1 MSNKKLFIIF
11 IVFSL
16 IVITIGFVK
25 ESFTHIGSF
34 KEPFTPGLQKI
45 YRPYIRSWRVYT
57 EKMYKKLK
65 DQSRVFFVRIGLL

>member
-11 IVFSL
+11 IVFFL
-16 IVITIGFVK
+16 IIFMYKT
-25 ESFTHIGSF
+25 FTTVGSV